1 MPLRI
6 GRRWA
11 GARFLLRSNRNRHDD
26 PIMVIEPDANQRN
39 DLLVVMNR
47 NGGVAMRINADGGVL
62 FDQTVG
68 FWNSE
73 TEQYERMVLGNDP
86 LMES

>member
-1 MPLRI
+1 MPRV

-11 GARFLLRSNRNRHDD
+11 GARHLLRSHRDRHDD
-26 PIMVIEPDANQRN
+26 AIVVIEPDSNQRN
-39 DLLVVMNR
+39 DLLLVLNR
-47 NGGVAMRINADGGVL
+47 SGGVAMKIDADGGVT
-62 FDQTVG
+62 FNQTVG

>member
-1 MPLRI
+1 VTLRV

-11 GARFLLRSNRNRHDD
+11 GVRFLLRSNRNRHDD
-26 PIMVIEPDANQRN
+26 SLMVIEPDANQRG

-47 NGGVAMRINADGGVL
+47 DGGIVMRIGADGGVT
-62 FDQTVG
+62 FNQTVG

-86 LMES
+86 LEES

>member
-1 MPLRI
+1 VLV

-11 GARFLLRSNRNRHDD
+11 NAKFLLRSKRHDE
-26 PIMVIEPDANQRN
+26 PLMVLEPDANQRN

-86 LMES
+86 LQES